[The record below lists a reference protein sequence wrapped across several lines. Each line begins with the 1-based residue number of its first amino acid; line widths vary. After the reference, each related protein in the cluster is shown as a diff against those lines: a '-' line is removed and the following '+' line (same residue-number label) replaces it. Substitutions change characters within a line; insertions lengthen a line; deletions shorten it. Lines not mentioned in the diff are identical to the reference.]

1 MKFVRSDSPEEAR
14 SIASTRTLARRHLPG
29 FLLGLLLSNLVIL
42 SIALGGLIVSV
53 RVAAWIGLPAL
64 LAWNAWVLQRARSPR
79 LSWVVK
85 AGTGRVLIR
94 LYVGSGKAW
103 RKSDLPDV
111 MVLEASEIASV
122 SIRTIEVL
130 LYGPRP
136 KVVEWLVIEP
146 SQVAVENISEQ
157 VPSFLW
163 DTRRADWTAPYLNER
178 VYWADGERRLNIGW
192 KLYRPA
198 VRDFLREV
206 ARECPSI
213 AIGPEERSE
222 LDLNGIWHGYG
233 KQPDVKQGR
242 MLAQA
247 KRLGFGPDCVRLLI
261 VYRCMPFRECAP
273 YLAEL
278 EREEIE
284 TEHSAANT
292 T

>member
-1 MKFVRSDSPEEAR
+1 MKFVRSDSPDVAR
-14 SIASTRTLARRHLPG
+14 SIASTRTLARLHLPVFVLG
-29 FLLGLLLSNLVIL
+29 VLPNLLIL
-42 SIALGGLIVSV
+42 SIALVSLIDSV
-53 RVAAWIGLPAL
+53 RAAAWIGLPAFF
-64 LAWNAWVLQRARSPR
+64 AWNAWVLWRARSPR

-85 AGTGRVLIR
+85 AGSGRVLIR
-94 LYVGSGKAW
+94 LYVGFGKAW

-122 SIRTIEVL
+122 SIRTVEVL
-130 LYGPRP
+130 LYGPKP

-146 SQVAVENISEQ
+146 SQVAVESVSEKA
-157 VPSFLW
+157 PSFLR
-163 DTRRADWTAPYLNER
+163 DTRRADCFAPYLNER
-178 VYWADGERRLNIGW
+178 VYWADEGRHLNIGW

-198 VRDFLREV
+198 VRIFLQQV

-222 LDLNGIWHGYG
+222 LDLNGIWHGLREG
-233 KQPDVKQGR
+233 PDAQQRR

-247 KRLGFGPDCVRLLI
+247 KRLGFGPDCVRLLNR
-261 VYRCMPFRECAP
+261 YRGMPFRECAP

-284 TEHSAANT
+284 TERTAANAT
-292 T
+292 